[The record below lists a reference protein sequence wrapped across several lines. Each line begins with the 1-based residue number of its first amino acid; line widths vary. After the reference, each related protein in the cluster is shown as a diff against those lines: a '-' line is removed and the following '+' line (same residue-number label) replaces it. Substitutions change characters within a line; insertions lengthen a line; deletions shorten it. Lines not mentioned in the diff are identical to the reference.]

1 MGSSIFNLNEEIF
14 DNCSIES
21 SIFVILSISVLFLWF
36 LNIISAMQ
44 FIFLFVFYIFW
55 IIIVFYSKNKLEY
68 LMEEVEYKTLTLLA
82 KIYDYK
88 KILENKFN

>member
-21 SIFVILSISVLFLWF
+21 SIFAILSISVLFLWF

-55 IIIVFYSKNKLEY
+55 IIIVFYSKNKLED
-68 LMEEVEYKTLTLLA
+68 LMEEVEYKTVSLLA

>member
-1 MGSSIFNLNEEIF
+1 MGRSIFNLNEEIF

-55 IIIVFYSKNKLEY
+55 IIIVFYSKNKLED
-68 LMEEVEYKTLTLLA
+68 LMEEVEYKTVSLLA

>member
-21 SIFVILSISVLFLWF
+21 SIFAILSISVLFLWF

-55 IIIVFYSKNKLEY
+55 IIIVFYSKN
-68 LMEEVEYKTLTLLA
+68 
-82 KIYDYK
+82 I
-88 KILENKFN
+88 

>member
-1 MGSSIFNLNEEIF
+1 MGRSIFNLNEEIF

-44 FIFLFVFYIFW
+44 FIFLSIFYIFW
-55 IIIVFYSKNKLEY
+55 IIIVFYSKNKLED
-68 LMEEVEYKTLTLLA
+68 LMEEVEYKTVSLLA

>member
-21 SIFVILSISVLFLWF
+21 SIFAILSISVLFLWF

>member
-21 SIFVILSISVLFLWF
+21 SIFAILSISVLFLWF

-55 IIIVFYSKNKLEY
+55 IIIVFYSKNKLED